1 MDFEIL
7 VDRAFDIVIGFLLGI
22 VRSWNVPHYEPL
34 AGVDAVVAGLVIRV
48 YRRKQRKQHQ

>member
-48 YRRKQRKQHQ
+48 YRRKQRQQHQ